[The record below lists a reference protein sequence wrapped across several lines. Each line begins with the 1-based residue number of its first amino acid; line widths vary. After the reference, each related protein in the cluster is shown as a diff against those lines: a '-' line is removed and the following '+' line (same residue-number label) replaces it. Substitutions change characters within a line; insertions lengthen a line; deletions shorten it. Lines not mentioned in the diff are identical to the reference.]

1 MIDIISIKSEEIND
15 AQMVSEII
23 TLKDT
28 CFNTQSM
35 FLFGEMFILA
45 KYEDKIIGSC
55 GLEIE
60 DNNIH
65 VDSLCVDEDHRNKGI
80 GSRILDNI
88 YIIGKEL
95 KCNMIKLEVNKSNRN
110 FKNLKKFYMK
120 NGFEIICKSAGYSN
134 IYFTRLII

>member
-1 MIDIISIKSEEIND
+1 MIEIISIKSEEIND
-15 AQMVSEII
+15 PQVVSDII

-35 FLFGEMFILA
+35 FLFGEIFIIA

-65 VDSLCVDEDHRNKGI
+65 VDSLCVDENHRNKGI
-80 GSRILDNI
+80 GSRILDKI

-95 KCNMIKLEVNKSNRN
+95 KSNLIKLDVNKSNRN
-110 FKNLKKFYMK
+110 FKNLKKFYIK
-120 NGFEIICKSAGYSN
+120 NGFEITFKEAGYSN
-134 IYFTRLII
+134 IYFTKLII